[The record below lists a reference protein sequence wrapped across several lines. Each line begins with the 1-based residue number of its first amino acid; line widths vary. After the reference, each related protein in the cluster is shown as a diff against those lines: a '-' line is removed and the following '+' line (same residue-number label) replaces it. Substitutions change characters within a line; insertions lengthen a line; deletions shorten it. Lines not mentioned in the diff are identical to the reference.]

1 MARKY
6 IYVFGDSLSDT
17 GNAWKIIKDFPRENI
32 KDLPTEIQS
41 LFEEKR
47 LNEHFFEGRDSN
59 GLLWVDY
66 LAPKLGVAEDA
77 ISNFAVGGATTGT
90 NNTIQRIHP
99 LLNAPGLQQQ
109 VESFTANNPS
119 VDSDAL
125 YIIWAGVNDYLGGA
139 TDPTTALD
147 NLSMVVTSL
156 VNAGA
161 KNILVGDV
169 PDYGH
174 FPVSVDASN
183 SRFPGRLDSSIV
195 SGLSSVIKA
204 HNSALP
210 KTLDFLRQSLGSNIN
225 LILFQTS
232 LLFDEII
239 SSPGNFNL
247 TNVTNACV
255 TAPDTVCNN
264 PDEYL
269 FWDNTHPTT
278 AAHRLVADLIFSTLK
293 STSLHQSVA
302 VTEPS

>member
-1 MARKY
+1 MK
-6 IYVFGDSLSDT
+6 V
-17 GNAWKIIKDFPRENI
+17 IKDFPRENI

-41 LFEEKR
+41 IFEANRELYFR
-47 LNEHFFEGRDSN
+47 FSN

-90 NNTIQRIHP
+90 NNLLNALIHP

-109 VESFTANNPS
+109 VEGFTANNPS
-119 VDSDAL
+119 ANSDAL
-125 YIIWAGVNDYLGGA
+125 YIVWAGVNDYLAGA
-139 TDPTTALD
+139 TDPTTTLD
-147 NLSMVVTSL
+147 NLSMLLTSL

-169 PDYGH
+169 PDYRH

-183 SRFPGRLDSSIV
+183 SRLPGRLDSLIS

-225 LILFQTS
+225 LILFRTS

-239 SSPGNFNL
+239 SSPSNFNL

-255 TAPDTVCNN
+255 TSPDTVCNN

-278 AAHRLVADLIFSTLK
+278 VAHQLVADLVFSTLK